1 RAKWLVSYWGPASQA
16 FLERIRA
23 AGTAPASSTGE
34 SPVGAWMELSPV
46 ELVKG
51 MLLAGTG
58 ISLLPEIAVR
68 RELASGE
75 LVALAL
81 KAAGPLRRL
90 PPWEITLIR
99 RKGQPP
105 NAAAAALAETLKE
118 KLPGLVK

>member
-1 RAKWLVSYWGPASQA
+1 
-16 FLERIRA
+16 
-23 AGTAPASSTGE
+23 
-34 SPVGAWMELSPV
+34 MELSPV

-68 RELASGE
+68 RELAAGE
-75 LVALAL
+75 LVTLAL

-99 RKGQPP
+99 RKRQPH
-105 NAAAAALAETLKE
+105 NAAVDALAETLRE